1 MPVRKNGFFYAH
13 RIACSINTHRP
24 FLYFAGMRI
33 TDQLNRTVILDHI
46 PRRIISLVPSQ
57 TELLAELGL
66 EHEVVGIT
74 KFCIHPHAWF
84 RTKERIGGTK
94 QLDTAK
100 IRALQPDLIIA
111 NKEEN
116 VRAQIEELER
126 DFPVWIS
133 DVSSLDMAV
142 HMIAEI
148 GIITGRPAAAD
159 MVKQIKAGFQELKK
173 DTGRNL
179 GSQAPLRTAY
189 LIWRDPYMTVGG
201 DTFIHDMMRR
211 CGFDNVYGQEQ
222 RYPQLNLTDLRDRDC
237 QLVLLSSEPFPFHQK
252 HAEDISSQLEGMKV
266 VLVDGSYFSWY
277 GSRLLKAPHYFK
289 QLQQQIASIC

>member
-1 MPVRKNGFFYAH
+1 
-13 RIACSINTHRP
+13 
-24 FLYFAGMRI
+24 MRF
-33 TDQLNRTVILDHI
+33 TDQLNRTLILDQT

-74 KFCIHPHAWF
+74 KFCIHPNEWF

-94 QLDTAK
+94 KLDIAK
-100 IRALQPDLIIA
+100 IRALQPELVIA

-116 VRAQIEELER
+116 VRAEIEELAR

-133 DVSSLDMAV
+133 DVSNLDMAL
-142 HMIAEI
+142 HMITEI
-148 GIITGRPAAAD
+148 GSITGRPGAAD
-159 MVKQIKAGFQELKK
+159 MANQIMAGFQELKH

-179 GSQAPLRTAY
+179 GALKSLRTAY

-201 DTFIHDMMRR
+201 DTFIHDMMNR
-211 CGFDNVYGQEQ
+211 CGFENLYGQEE
-222 RYPQLNLTDLRDRDC
+222 RYPQLTITDLRDRDC
-237 QLVLLSSEPFPFHQK
+237 QLVLLSSEPFPFNQK
-252 HAEDISSQLEGMKV
+252 HADEISNMLPGMKV
-266 VLVDGSYFSWY
+266 LLVDGTYFSWY
-277 GSRLLKAPHYFK
+277 GSRLLKASDYFK